1 MDNNSENGIDG
12 MPVENQEKQVENTHL
27 VQLKKPSED
36 IQNVEEITTGFSLE
50 ETEFLS
56 NGSDKLREMLEI
68 IDERDRFIAVNNTLL
83 TEGRGLEGEIKQ
95 LKSNLESDIN
105 LSVKNAAIEATAL
118 EDKLLADENIRL
130 KEKQQLRDKAKAKGI
145 RERIDVETKDL
156 TEENMQYRRNIKRG
170 LKENGLP
177 SFCDSKVFYIM
188 YCSQTAV
195 EWVIR
200 LAAFLLMFVVIPG
213 VILLIADPWW
223 LWRLI
228 WWVIIDVIILA
239 IYMTIYLISKDKDAG
254 ILDEV
259 RELRDRIYD
268 NEKKIRQIKSNIKKD
283 PDESSYNLGDYDE
296 EIKKVQISID
306 DVTEKR
312 NMKLKE
318 FEEVIKKTIID
329 TLHNEQIPGITEK
342 QSVLEEKIK
351 VYNEMNQ
358 KLTSINQSIEN
369 KYERFLTKTFMN
381 RQQLTRMLELIET
394 NQATNIGQA
403 RDIIKNSSR
412 F

>member
-200 LAAFLLMFVVIPG
+200 LAAFLLMFVVLPG

-329 TLHNEQIPGITEK
+329 TLHNEQMPGITEK

>member
-329 TLHNEQIPGITEK
+329 TLHNEQMPGITEK